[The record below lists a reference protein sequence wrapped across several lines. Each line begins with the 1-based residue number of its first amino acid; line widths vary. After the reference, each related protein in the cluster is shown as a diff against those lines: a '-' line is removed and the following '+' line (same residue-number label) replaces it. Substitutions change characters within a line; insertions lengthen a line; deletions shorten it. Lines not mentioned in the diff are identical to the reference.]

1 MHRLLALVVFT
12 LGCLA
17 GTPSFA
23 QSPDLD
29 EPDRGRG
36 RGATASTAEAVAREI
51 ERGVYLKA
59 NAGSTILVGP
69 RRALLKA
76 GTTLDLTIGMDVL
89 DKAKASAGWE
99 IVLTQSIHN
108 ATFAS
113 YEDLPGSGIP
123 EQFFVQGDTYML
135 GLMVGGGGQYYPV
148 RRLGIGGRGGV
159 GIAYLPLLI
168 ERTAY
173 ANEVVP
179 AWGVDPRLYN
189 SVKVMFQAGPSLEY
203 YTKLSH
209 FSFGLNV
216 DFLYVLGFDYGI
228 KATGFFKYSF

>member
-1 MHRLLALVVFT
+1 MHRLLALILLT
-12 LGCLA
+12 LGTLTVA
-17 GTPSFA
+17 PAHA

-29 EPDRGRG
+29 DTGRARGRRAEG
-36 RGATASTAEAVAREI
+36 PASELVVREI
-51 ERGVYLKA
+51 ERGVFLKA

-89 DKAKASAGWE
+89 DKLKASAGWE
-99 IVLTQSIHN
+99 IVISQSIHN

-173 ANEVVP
+173 ANDVVP
-179 AWGVDPRLYN
+179 TWGADPRLYN
-189 SVKVMFQAGPSLEY
+189 NVKVMFQAGPSLEY
-203 YTKLSH
+203 FTKLSH
-209 FSFGLNV
+209 FSLGLNV
-216 DFLYVLGFDYGI
+216 DFVYVLGFDYGI